1 MDPGFGVGR
10 FERFVVRT
18 SVMSPDNWFDQREW
32 CYILSPSI
40 SIYEFYLTIGRDYLS
55 FQFCQLTQ
63 ATRNKMTTFPMKL
76 LWEQGTA
83 MLLFNPSINAWD
95 ELLGLRARYFGLH
108 GSGVAVEFC
117 SQFAMSW
124 IRVVLFWPLDNLTS
138 SKIADIKPMV
148 ITNPPRN
155 RHERTVPPCQ
165 PQSLYDLPEA

>member
-1 MDPGFGVGR
+1 MLLIYIKLFSYTVDPGFGVGR

-32 CYILSPSI
+32 CYILSPLI

-83 MLLFNPSINAWD
+83 MLLFNPSINGWD

-108 GSGVAVEFC
+108 GSGVAVEIC
-117 SQFAMSW
+117 SQFAMQLNSSNPDWCCFGLW
-124 IRVVLFWPLDNLTS
+124 ITSHHQKLQTSNLW
-138 SKIADIKPMV
+138 
-148 ITNPPRN
+148 
-155 RHERTVPPCQ
+155 
-165 PQSLYDLPEA
+165 